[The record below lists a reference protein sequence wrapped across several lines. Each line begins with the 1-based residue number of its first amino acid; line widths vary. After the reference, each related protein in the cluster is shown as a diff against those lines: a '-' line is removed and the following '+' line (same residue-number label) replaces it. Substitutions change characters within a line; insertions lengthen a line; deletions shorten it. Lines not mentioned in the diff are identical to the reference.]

1 MQNNITK
8 KIIAFLI
15 LVSLMVC
22 ICGCSSE
29 EVTVPGENQIPVYYI
44 NNEETKTEAYY
55 VDAIVD
61 SPDAVVQKLL
71 ALLAEKDPNARYKAP
86 LAMGFKVI
94 DYTLDEDVLILNM
107 DRDYKKLE
115 FTTEVLVRAAIV
127 KTLCASGAVNAVCFT
142 VAGDPLMDHS
152 GFEVGE
158 MNSGT
163 FISNDGNEIN
173 TYEEADIR
181 LYFTSFDGNYLIG
194 VYRNKFYST
203 SMPLERFI
211 VDELISGPSGHVEGI
226 YPSINPQ
233 TSVLN
238 VNTKDGVCYVNLS
251 SDFLIPYGN
260 VPTSVSVLSIV
271 DSLCELPA
279 VDRVQIMVDGVVPET
294 LESSYERNENIV
306 ITQEEALSIM
316 GLSDDSK

>member
-1 MQNNITK
+1 MRNDILK
-8 KIIAFLI
+8 KIISI
-15 LVSLMVC
+15 LTLMSLLTCM
-22 ICGCSSE
+22 CGCSAAE
-29 EVTVPGENQIPVYYI
+29 DNIPVEDRIPVYYI

-61 SPDAVVQKLL
+61 SPDAVVQKML
-71 ALLAEKDPNARYKAP
+71 ALLSEKDPNARYKAP
-86 LAMGFKVI
+86 LAMGFKVL
-94 DYTLDEDVLILNM
+94 DYTLDDGVLVLNM
-107 DRDYKKLE
+107 DYDYRKLE

-127 KTLCASGAVNAVCFT
+127 KTLCASGAVNGVYFT
-142 VAGDPLMDHS
+142 VMDEPLLDHS

-181 LYFTSFDGNYLIG
+181 LFFTSWDGNYLIG

-203 SMPLERFI
+203 SMPLERFV
-211 VDELISGPSGHVEGI
+211 VDELITGPSGQVEGI

-260 VPTSVSVLSIV
+260 VPTSVSVLAIV
-271 DSLCELPA
+271 DSLCARPA

-294 LESSYERNENIV
+294 LESSYEYNDDVV
-306 ITQEEALSIM
+306 ITIEEALEMMVSPD
-316 GLSDDSK
+316 GQ

>member
-1 MQNNITK
+1 MRNDILK
-8 KIIAFLI
+8 KIISI
-15 LVSLMVC
+15 LTLMSLLACM
-22 ICGCSSE
+22 CGCSSAE
-29 EVTVPGENQIPVYYI
+29 DNVPGEDRIPVYYI

-61 SPDAVVQKLL
+61 SPDAVVQKML
-71 ALLAEKDPNARYKAP
+71 ALLSEKDPNARYKAP
-86 LAMGFKVI
+86 LAMGFKVL
-94 DYTLDEDVLILNM
+94 DYTLDDGVLVLNM
-107 DRDYKKLE
+107 DYDYRKLE

-127 KTLCASGAVNAVCFT
+127 KTLCASGAVNEVYFT
-142 VAGDPLMDHS
+142 LMGEPLLDHS

-181 LYFTSFDGNYLIG
+181 LFFTSWDGNYLIG

-203 SMPLERFI
+203 SMPLERFV
-211 VDELISGPSGHVEGI
+211 VDELISGPSGQVEGI

-260 VPTSVSVLSIV
+260 VPTSVSVLAIV
-271 DSLCELPA
+271 DSLCALPA

-294 LESSYERNENIV
+294 LESSYEYNDDVV
-306 ITQEEALSIM
+306 ITIEEALEMM
-316 GLSDDSK
+316 GSPDGQ